1 MEFELNEYHGQLTDE
16 EIIQDIIETAQ
27 RLCTD
32 YMSITTYKKE
42 GKYSQTAVQ
51 GHFGTWKNALEIAGL
66 RIERTKQE
74 IKHISNEQYFE
85 DLRRVAELIEKETVP
100 YDDYKKYGKYSAEHI
115 IHRFGKWNIA
125 LERAGLQNTGFCK
138 DKITEQQCFDEIERL
153 WRLLGRQPTTT
164 DIIKGN
170 LSIYSVD
177 TLCQC

>member
-1 MEFELNEYHGQLTDE
+1 MKFELNEYHGQLTDE

-125 LERAGLQNTGFCK
+125 LERAGLQNTGFAFTIIICAAAL
-138 DKITEQQCFDEIERL
+138 D
-153 WRLLGRQPTTT
+153 GRFGSPVMSRRAAGLREGRRSQR
-164 DIIKGN
+164 
-170 LSIYSVD
+170 
-177 TLCQC
+177 